1 MVILTEKIEGNN
13 IKLNISE
20 ITGLNI
26 ITATVKSCDCKIR
39 IVLVGRK
46 LYALNYFTLISL
58 AGSSGMKG
66 SSIKPLSIIGTQLLK

>member
-1 MVILTEKIEGNN
+1 MVILTEKIEENI
-13 IKLNISE
+13 IKLDILE
-20 ITGLNI
+20 ITVLNI
-26 ITATVKSCDCKIR
+26 IAVTVKSCDCKIR

-58 AGSSGMKG
+58 AGSSGMKA